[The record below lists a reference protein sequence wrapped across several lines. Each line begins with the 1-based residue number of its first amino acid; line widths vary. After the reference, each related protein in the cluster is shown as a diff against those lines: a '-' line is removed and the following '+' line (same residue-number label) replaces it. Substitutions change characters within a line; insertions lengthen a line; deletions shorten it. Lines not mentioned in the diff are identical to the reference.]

1 MRIVDVDGVDNQ
13 GNPQGWRKWLQPA
26 SFRGIIFHVEV
37 GGMAGGRRVAQHEF
51 PKRNVPFSEDMG
63 RRIRRWPI
71 QGYMIIGP
79 KYLDYTQARNS
90 LINALEQ
97 DGPGTLVHPT
107 LGQQQVMVD
116 TFNYVETREKGGYC
130 LFEMVFLEAGS
141 PVVYSTGQ
149 NAAQQASSQMLIMQG
164 VIQGFVD
171 GNMTG
176 QPVIVWPTSGQ
187 LFTP

>member
-1 MRIVDVDGVDNQ
+1 MRIAYSNGVDNS
-13 GNPQGWRKWLQPA
+13 GNPVDWRKWLQPA
-26 SFRGIIFHVEV
+26 SFRGIIFHVET
-37 GGMAGGRRVAQHEF
+37 GGVAGGRRVAQHEF
-51 PKRNVPFSEDMG
+51 PKRNVGFSEDMG

-79 KYLDYTQARNS
+79 FNLDYTQARNS
-90 LINALEQ
+90 LIVALEQ

-116 TFNYVETREKGGYC
+116 TFSYTETREKGGYC
-130 LFEMVFLEAGS
+130 QFEMVFVEAGS

-149 NAAQQASSQMLIMQG
+149 SAALQASSQTDIMNG
-164 VIQGFVD
+164 VTAGFVD

-176 QPVIVWPTSGQ
+176 AGTIVWTPGP
-187 LFTP
+187 LFSQ